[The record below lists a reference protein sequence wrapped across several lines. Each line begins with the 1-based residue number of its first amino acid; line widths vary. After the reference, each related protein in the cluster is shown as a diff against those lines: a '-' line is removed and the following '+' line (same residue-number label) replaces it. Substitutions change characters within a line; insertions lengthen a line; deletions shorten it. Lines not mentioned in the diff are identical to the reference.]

1 MNLIVNLN
9 FSIFLIFSCW

>member
-1 MNLIVNLN
+1 MNLIVNFN